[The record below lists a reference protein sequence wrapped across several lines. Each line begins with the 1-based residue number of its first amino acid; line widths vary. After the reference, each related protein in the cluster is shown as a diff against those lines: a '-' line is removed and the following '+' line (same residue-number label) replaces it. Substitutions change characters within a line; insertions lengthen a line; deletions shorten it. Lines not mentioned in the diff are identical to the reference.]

1 MCSPQDCFHHLAS
14 RIPDGMPNANNSYFN
29 WKTAPHLTS
38 DDLLQPRFL
47 HHDESIDE
55 LLETYRP
62 TRNSILSCIAC
73 LDDST
78 FTPAQTEYKSP
89 MVQES
94 TFLSTDNIRDPAHSV
109 SKVATVLVTVSAC
122 ILENKP
128 SNEPSCP
135 HDVTTNRCARRRRG
149 MSIQEK
155 QDRRREQ
162 NRAAQRRFREKHMLP
177 SSKTCLEG
185 L

>member
-1 MCSPQDCFHHLAS
+1 MFVDGRWAMLRFS
-14 RIPDGMPNANNSYFN
+14 RGLNGMFNANNSYFN
-29 WKTAPHLTS
+29 PKTAPRLTS
-38 DDLLQPRFL
+38 DDMLQPRFL
-47 HHDESIDE
+47 HHNESIDE
-55 LLETYRP
+55 LLESYRP
-62 TRNSILSCIAC
+62 TKNSILSCIAC

-78 FTPAQTEYKSP
+78 FTPAQNEYKSP

-94 TFLSTDNIRDPAHSV
+94 SLISTDNIRDPAHSE
-109 SKVATVLVTVSAC
+109 SKVAPVLLTETAC
-122 ILENKP
+122 ILENRR
-128 SNEPSCP
+128 SNKPSCP
-135 HDVTTNRCARRRRG
+135 DDMTTNRCARRRRG

-177 SSKTCLEG
+177 SSKTCMEG